1 MCNSNRVGILY
12 EDCKLHYTTYY
23 RSPIYECCD
32 NWNCQSRIVFYLLSE
47 ILPVTVIFFVII
59 LFDVKLTSG
68 ALYSFIF
75 YSQILNSQF
84 NNVYT
89 VILREKKWPY
99 GYKIHS

>member
-1 MCNSNRVGILY
+1 MCNSNRVGILC

-23 RSPIYECCD
+23 CSQIYECCD
-32 NWNCQSRIVFYLLSE
+32 NCNCQSGIVFYLLSE
-47 ILPVTVIFFVII
+47 ILPVTVIFLVII
-59 LFDVKLTSG
+59 IFDVKLTSG
-68 ALYSFIF
+68 ALYFFIF
-75 YSQILNSQF
+75 YSQILNSQL